1 MLTQFS
7 VKPALARLWH
17 APDHITLMDPLPS
30 MHRRGII
37 ISALLIVTGV
47 LMPSPEE
54 RQASLTRQL
63 LSRFAT
69 TPPAFIATTDL
80 APVPFQDNDSE
91 QRWRAYR
98 IGRGKT
104 LVQTFRDNN
113 LPTADVLAMIQVE
126 GHGKPLSSLESGQVV
141 RIRQNASGV
150 ITGLTIEGG
159 DDQALFTRQP
169 DGRFMRVN

>member
-17 APDHITLMDPLPS
+17 APEHITLMDPLPP

-37 ISALLIVTGV
+37 LAALMVIVGV

-63 LSRFAT
+63 LSRFST
-69 TPPAFIATTDL
+69 SPPALIPTTDL
-80 APVPFQDNDSE
+80 APLPFQGNDIE

-98 IGRGKT
+98 IGYGKT
-104 LVQTFRDNN
+104 LIKMFRENQ
-113 LPTADVLAMIQVE
+113 LPIADIQAMIAVE
-126 GHGKPLSSLESGQVV
+126 GRDKPLSGLQSGQVV

-150 ITGLTIEGG
+150 ITGLTIEGS
-159 DDQALFTRQP
+159 DNPPLFTRQP